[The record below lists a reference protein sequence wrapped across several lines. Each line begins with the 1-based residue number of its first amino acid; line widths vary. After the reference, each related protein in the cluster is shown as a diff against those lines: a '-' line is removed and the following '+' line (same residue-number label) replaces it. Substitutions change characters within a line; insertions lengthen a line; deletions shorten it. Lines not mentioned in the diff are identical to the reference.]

1 MSEYREIRE
10 FSIFDKKFI
19 PGGFET
25 PLTNLSFSISTINLT
40 DFCFTDNPV
49 SPTSSSLSQEIYNLT
64 GPQFWPTS
72 KPVKKTKFWKKI
84 WSKISNSSTST
95 NGFFVMR
102 SKRRTSNVS
111 ESSILTARSTQ
122 ESSNHDL
129 GTNDSGDQ
137 ATPTSILPTEVIPPC
152 KQDSADTTFNN
163 IDKALIIRS
172 RHHSISYP
180 LRDLRHPNPTP
191 DEQISCLIQCVNF
204 KVHIYSHLLHF
215 KTTNS
220 HFKIPIQI
228 PRDISFSQFQKSIAK
243 LLRYHLQHSPTK
255 EPSMI
260 IKDKIS
266 KDLVVLYHT
275 KKINANDLTELS
287 MKNSIETNEESGNIK
302 NGDYKETKENLKDN
316 IIIQKLIKLDKLRVV
331 DCDQVWRIY
340 MLFWKNGIE
349 VSVVSRDFVC

>member
-40 DFCFTDNPV
+40 EFCFNDNPV
-49 SPTSSSLSQEIYNLT
+49 SPTSSSLSQEIFDLT

-72 KPVKKTKFWKKI
+72 KPVKKTNFWKKI

-95 NGFFVMR
+95 NGFFIMR

-122 ESSNHDL
+122 ESDL
-129 GTNDSGDQ
+129 RTNDGGNQ
-137 ATPTSILPTEVIPPC
+137 APPTTILPTATEINPIRSLC

-180 LRDLRHPNPTP
+180 LRDLKHPNPTP
-191 DEQISCLIQCVNF
+191 DEQIS
-204 KVHIYSHLLHF
+204 
-215 KTTNS
+215 
-220 HFKIPIQI
+220 
-228 PRDISFSQFQKSIAK
+228 
-243 LLRYHLQHSPTK
+243 
-255 EPSMI
+255 
-260 IKDKIS
+260 
-266 KDLVVLYHT
+266 
-275 KKINANDLTELS
+275 
-287 MKNSIETNEESGNIK
+287 
-302 NGDYKETKENLKDN
+302 
-316 IIIQKLIKLDKLRVV
+316 
-331 DCDQVWRIY
+331 
-340 MLFWKNGIE
+340 
-349 VSVVSRDFVC
+349 